1 MCGCGN
7 WLRNI
12 TLLDRCCG
20 GCQWCSTQRHH
31 SGHSEKK
38 DRPVIYWKE
47 ILIGFIALVAGW
59 LLRSRP
65 AKKSEMLKAQ
75 QSVREALEEAERE
88 AKAAA
93 KAEHDAKD
101 ETAEANEA
109 EIERSDR
116 SALSSLINRV
126 FGGTK

>member
-1 MCGCGN
+1 
-7 WLRNI
+7 
-12 TLLDRCCG
+12 
-20 GCQWCSTQRHH
+20 
-31 SGHSEKK
+31 
-38 DRPVIYWKE
+38 
-47 ILIGFIALVAGW
+47 
-59 LLRSRP
+59 
-65 AKKSEMLKAQ
+65 MLKAQ

>member
-1 MCGCGN
+1 M
-7 WLRNI
+7 
-12 TLLDRCCG
+12 
-20 GCQWCSTQRHH
+20 
-31 SGHSEKK
+31 
-38 DRPVIYWKE
+38 IYWKE

-126 FGGTK
+126 VGGTK